1 MSPID
6 DARLL
11 GDTGMS
17 QVATSARRL
26 WGRAVKIYADVHRDK
41 KSGDGF
47 SKQHRNTSTYREDGE
62 GNPLKIL
69 EDV

>member
-1 MSPID
+1 
-6 DARLL
+6 
-11 GDTGMS
+11 MS